1 MPRRISAREAHEL
14 IQSEGYRLVDV
25 RSVAEFEAGH
35 PAGALNLPWMHLDAR
50 GRSLNQDF
58 VAVFERLFPE
68 KDAKVVLA
76 CQSGNRSLHALTAL
90 EARGYRGLADQ
101 RAGWGGARNAF
112 GQLAEHGW
120 LQEGLPT
127 DTGSGG
133 GRSWETLRV
142 R

>member
-1 MPRRISAREAHEL
+1 
-14 IQSEGYRLVDV
+14 
-25 RSVAEFEAGH
+25 
-35 PAGALNLPWMHLDAR
+35 
-50 GRSLNQDF
+50 
-58 VAVFERLFPE
+58 
-68 KDAKVVLA
+68 
-76 CQSGNRSLHALTAL
+76 LHALTAL